1 MTVYLYMVQQATFT
15 VFLSITLFSDLT
27 EIKSL
32 VPKTFEPLLN
42 TSKEKKKFER
52 NVRRFSVAF
61 ITLLDELQIH
71 LKKKQN
77 ILFFDGNLHENLSKN
92 VQVTEIQHSKFVLKK
107 SFPVQK

>member
-1 MTVYLYMVQQATFT
+1 MIVYLYMVQQATFT

-27 EIKSL
+27 VIKSL
-32 VPKTFEPLLN
+32 VPKTFETTTQHLKRKN
-42 TSKEKKKFER
+42 KFER